1 MKHPAADLARRLA
14 SEAEAVCRHY
24 LSNGRR
30 AGRYW
35 LVGDVAN
42 TPGRSLFVRLHGSEY
57 GSGAAG
63 KWTDSATSQH
73 GDLLDLI
80 ALNRGLTRFADVLDE
95 ARAFLRLPH
104 DASDHEHVPWPA
116 NHGSFQARCSIR
128 STNASDAARRLFAMS
143 LPIQGTLAETYLR
156 NRDITVFSG
165 ATSLR
170 FHPRCY
176 YRCDEETRTEIW
188 PAMITAVTDLS
199 GDLTGVQRT
208 WLDPSGGGKANLA
221 APRRAMGHL
230 LGHGVRLGL
239 TTGSACDAMAAG
251 EGIETMLSLRC
262 IMTTL
267 PMTAALSA
275 AHLAALQLPPA
286 LRRLYIARDL
296 DPAGHIATARLADRA
311 REAGIEALVLSS
323 RCGDFNDDLRRFGID
338 RLRADLHT
346 QLAPGDFSRFA
357 LAE

>member
-1 MKHPAADLARRLA
+1 M
-14 SEAEAVCRHY
+14 
-24 LSNGRR
+24 
-30 AGRYW
+30 
-35 LVGDVAN
+35 
-42 TPGRSLFVRLHGSEY
+42 
-57 GSGAAG
+57 
-63 KWTDSATSQH
+63 SQ
-73 GDLLDLI
+73 
-80 ALNRGLTRFADVLDE
+80 
-95 ARAFLRLPH
+95 
-104 DASDHEHVPWPA
+104 
-116 NHGSFQARCSIR
+116 
-128 STNASDAARRLFAMS
+128 
-143 LPIQGTLAETYLR
+143 PIPGTLAETYLR

-176 YRCDEETRTEIW
+176 YRCDEAGDEETRTEIW
-188 PAMITAVTDLS
+188 PAMIAAVTDLS

-208 WLDPSGGGKANLA
+208 WLDPSGLGKANLTT
-221 APRRAMGHL
+221 PRRAMGHL
-230 LGHGVRLGL
+230 LGHGVRLGH
-239 TTGSACDAMAAG
+239 TTGSPRDAMAAG

-323 RCGDFNDDLRRFGID
+323 RFRDFNDDLRRFGID
-338 RLRADLHT
+338 RLRADLRA